1 VGPLWSSGS
10 SPAGDEDDFSGVHQ
24 DPESLIPFAVKD
36 TWMDIEIGGV
46 TSRADLKSGLTRLG
60 GPGADV
66 VIPGAPEGE
75 LHFWSD
81 PPKLVHV
88 SGQTPLEVAGSRKH
102 ELELK
107 GDEAVVWGRV
117 TLRYHGAAAVLEEIP
132 IADSEPPA
140 PSRAAGSSSDGGRAW
155 SRVQAGIAVEL
166 GMADKSA
173 VKRWQE
179 AVLRNEFDAD
189 ACSREV
195 LAGGGVSVDDPRV
208 VERAGRLLRDF
219 LMSGL
224 QRGVKG
230 AGRKVRA
237 QARSG
242 TAYVVANLIAISVY
256 TAIVMVV
263 MVLARLKWDI
273 SFDGAIDFILGRG

>member
-1 VGPLWSSGS
+1 
-10 SPAGDEDDFSGVHQ
+10 
-24 DPESLIPFAVKD
+24 
-36 TWMDIEIGGV
+36 MDIEIGGV
-46 TSRADLKSGLTRLG
+46 TSRADLKSGLTRMG
-60 GPGADV
+60 GPGSDV
-66 VIPGAPEGE
+66 VVPGAPEGE

-88 SGQTPLEVAGSRKH
+88 SGQTPLEVAGARVQEV
-102 ELELK
+102 ELT
-107 GDEAVVWGRV
+107 GNEAVVWGRV
-117 TLRYHGAAAVLEEIP
+117 TLRYHGAAAVLEEIS
-132 IADSEPPA
+132 IAEVEPPR
-140 PSRAAGSSSDGGRAW
+140 PSSSRGGATEASGGRAW
-155 SRVQAGIAVEL
+155 TRVQAGMAVEL
-166 GMADKSA
+166 GLAEKSA

-189 ACSREV
+189 ACSREL
-195 LAGGGVSVDDPRV
+195 LAGQTVPADDPRV

-242 TAYVVANLIAISVY
+242 TAYIVANLIAISVY
-256 TAIVMVV
+256 TAIVLVV
-263 MVLARLKWDI
+263 MVLARLKWGI
-273 SFDGAIDFILGRG
+273 SFDDAIDFVLGRGSA

>member
-1 VGPLWSSGS
+1 
-10 SPAGDEDDFSGVHQ
+10 
-24 DPESLIPFAVKD
+24 
-36 TWMDIEIGGV
+36 MDIEIGGV

-88 SGQTPLEVAGSRKH
+88 SGQTPLEVAGTRRH

-117 TLRYHGAAAVLEEIP
+117 TLRYHGAATVLEEIP
-132 IADSEPPA
+132 FEDPEPQRAAPA
-140 PSRAAGSSSDGGRAW
+140 RTAGSSSEGGRAW
-155 SRVQAGIAVEL
+155 TRVQAGMAVEL
-166 GMADKSA
+166 GLADKSA

-189 ACSREV
+189 ACSRQV
-195 LAGGGVSVDDPRV
+195 LSGGGVSADDPRV

-237 QARSG
+237 RARSG

-263 MVLARLKWDI
+263 MVLARLKWRS
-273 SFDGAIDFILGRG
+273 SFDGAIDVVLGRG